1 MQLYNKIMLYFWLAV
16 TILITGIVTFMGFKD
31 SFEVWGYYYILAA
44 IALMAFLSRRW
55 MMKRLERN
63 HEEFYGKNN
72 DESEENQ

>member
-1 MQLYNKIMLYFWLAV
+1 MLYFWLVAA
-16 TILITGIVTFMGFKD
+16 ILIIGVVTFMGFKD

-63 HEEFYGKNN
+63 HEEFYGNK
-72 DESEENQ
+72 DAEGEENK